1 MFKLRRHDK
10 TRVQKDLALTRQPS
24 PLTEVENQAGDP
36 SRVTTIEINQLLV
49 LRKPDSL
56 VARWCERCAAQGQ
69 WVTPEAAALLT
80 NQDTRSI
87 YRRVE
92 LGSVHFVETTEDGAL
107 VCLGSLFG

>member
-1 MFKLRRHDK
+1 
-10 TRVQKDLALTRQPS
+10 
-24 PLTEVENQAGDP
+24 VEAETQAGDP

-49 LRKPDSL
+49 LRKPGSL

-69 WVTPEAAALLT
+69 WVTPDAAALLT

-92 LGSVHFVETTEDGAL
+92 SGSVHFVETTEGGAL
-107 VCLGSLFG
+107 VCLGSLFS

>member
-1 MFKLRRHDK
+1 MFKLRRPK
-10 TRVQKDLALTRQPS
+10 KIQAQTSLALTRQPA
-24 PLTEVENQAGDP
+24 PPVEAENPAGDP

-56 VARWCERCAAQGQ
+56 VERWCERCAAQGQ
-69 WVTPEAAALLT
+69 WITPDAAALLT

-92 LGSVHFVETTEDGAL
+92 SGSLHFAETSEAGAL
-107 VCLGSLFG
+107 VCLGSLFS